1 MVRQRIS
8 TPRKTDITN
17 DITDASANIWDAISY
32 KRGYI
37 QDDLEPIPGF
47 DDWYM
52 TPDDPVDPRDCNRY
66 PNSPWCGGTGFSPT
80 PIDIGF
86 DWVADDCNFGVQV
99 CPTLAFVSLPCFQLV
114 YRNPACIPDPPLQQ
128 PDPTDPDFPNLILPD
143 IDPEKICFVFLNWSQ
158 TFRLYYYVLRE
169 DREQSIFEVEGT
181 ENHNFSWINFF
192 CPGRGLQNFYTEPDG
207 NNIFYPDTNLISGDA
222 FYESSH
228 NGFIH
233 DEQFPNTS
241 GDTGGSYSESY
252 NFDAFPTHHPVTLLN
267 ADWVGRAN
275 RGELNFYLIGGRT
288 SGRNALN
295 ILDSV
300 FFPRSF
306 FNVVLIHGKWGRIA
320 SAIREMHSDS
330 NYSLAEGDNTYS
342 YERSFVTNITIAKVI
357 FEDCQKISFPPPPPL
372 PSDNDKDCCMACCD
386 DTLLKLLYKK
396 VDKIAQIIGVD
407 DYPVSVPESLIS
419 KDEGFIGNLIPNPN
433 KNLQSL
439 TQLFVWYI
447 ERFDELMGQFEIPI
461 EIKDADPTTP
471 GDQPVGIKLP
481 NVAESIAEMMGLL
494 LEAAINSRTLVN
506 ITTRNLIGSEQD
518 KLQNYK
524 TYMAT
529 QAIIEYLGFKHKDT
543 KEKIPM
549 LITPDKESLEELLQE
564 KEFEIEV
571 TNFDDKQTFRE
582 NLADLLNAA
591 AIIRAVFWRKIDK
604 DKDIA
609 AQLVEKIKK
618 LKDVDDALAKNT
630 KDDDDLDKF
639 IADVEDGFRS
649 YTNITDPLNPYGK
662 PYEERPKI
670 KKIGDDTLGSK

>member
-1 MVRQRIS
+1 MVRQRINN
-8 TPRKTDITN
+8 PRKSDTTN
-17 DITDASANIWDAISY
+17 DPTNAFASIWDAISY

-52 TPDDPVDPRDCNRY
+52 TPDAPVDPRDCNRY

-86 DWVADDCNFGVQV
+86 DWVADDCNFGVQA

-143 IDPEKICFVFLNWSQ
+143 VDPEKICFVFLNWSQ
-158 TFRLYYYVLRE
+158 SINYYYYTE
-169 DREQSIFEVEGT
+169 DIGYKTFFEVQAT
-181 ENHNFSWINFF
+181 ESISFNWTGFS
-192 CPGRGLQNFYTEPDG
+192 CPGTGFQNSYVDANGNDVFYLDS
-207 NNIFYPDTNLISGDA
+207 NLISGDA
-222 FYESSH
+222 IYQNSNS
-228 NGFIH
+228 GFSRNNR
-233 DEQFPNTS
+233 FPNS
-241 GDTGGSYSESY
+241 QPANGSITV
-252 NFDAFPTHHPVTLLN
+252 NHHVDAFPAHHH
-267 ADWVGRAN
+267 ASGAGRNWEQAVAQGYVN
-275 RGELNFYLIGGRT
+275 IESFARRT
-288 SGRNALN
+288 SENNLMPSA
-295 ILDSV
+295 
-300 FFPRSF
+300 F
-306 FNVVLIHGKWGRIA
+306 VVPFIGDIIFYGKWGLIA
-320 SAIREMHSDS
+320 ETLR
-330 NYSLAEGDNTYS
+330 TYQQR
-342 YERSFVTNITIAKVI
+342 YNLHENNQGNNFNFLLDVTTSISIAKI
-357 FEDCQKISFPPPPPL
+357 LFEGCQKLSFPPPPPL
-372 PSDNDKDCCMACCD
+372 PPDNDKDCCMACCD

-481 NVAESIAEMMGLL
+481 NVAESMAEMMGLL

-524 TYMAT
+524 TYMAV
-529 QAIIEYLGFKHKDT
+529 QAIVEYLGFKHKDT

-564 KEFEIEV
+564 KELEIEV

-609 AQLVEKIKK
+609 AQLVEKVKK

-630 KDDDDLDKF
+630 KDDDELDKF